1 MWAGSTFGRCRG
13 RGGAVVG
20 AQIGN
25 MSGDALAPAAKAA
38 PTAATSAP
46 APGVVGIGAISALGA
61 LDAGDGGGP
70 TGVDTGIPSGDGK
83 VIALACH
90 GGPGKIIIDAAR
102 PLINERIVIGITGIG
117 VVHRGV
123 DGGVG
128 VGGLTAGIAA
138 AYALARG
145 FSAAAA
151 LSASSLA
158 SSAAF
163 SCSAFA
169 CASLRSCWA
178 CASESSAFF
187 LLCLKLGLGLLELGL
202 VLLEFGLHVVELFDL
217 IDARARDLV
226 GVLQVV
232 MNSPQ
237 ALRVDQEAH
246 DGIGALLVLVQIA
259 HGGACLGLLLG
270 EAWPRFPRCSPHW
283 SQSAFAGHRVWC
295 GRRCRRSWRLRSFAG
310 LRKLIL
316 RCLRGGIRRNGG
328 EHRRGRQRNGEHGA
342 RDDTSR
348 LRRDERCGAMIRM
361 LHPVPLQSIVGY
373 GSNGILLLLST
384 ST

>member
-1 MWAGSTFGRCRG
+1 
-13 RGGAVVG
+13 
-20 AQIGN
+20 

-70 TGVDTGIPSGDGK
+70 TGVDAGIPSGDGK
-83 VIALACH
+83 VVALACH
-90 GGPGKIIIDAAR
+90 GGAGKIIIDAAR
-102 PLINERIVIGITGIG
+102 PLINERIVIGVAGIG

-128 VGGLTAGIAA
+128 VGGLAAGIAA
-138 AYALARG
+138 AYALARELLGGSGLVGLKLGKLGGIFLLG
-145 FSAAAA
+145 FCLRLAAE
-151 LSASSLA
+151 LLGLCQRI
-158 SSAAF
+158 F
-163 SCSAFA
+163 GV
-169 CASLRSCWA
+169 
-178 CASESSAFF
+178 F
-187 LLCLKLGLGLLELGL
+187 LLCLKLGLGLLEFGL

-217 IDARARDLV
+217 VDARARDLV
-226 GVLQVV
+226 GVFAGGDELT
-232 MNSPQ
+232 Q

-270 EAWPRFPRCSPHW
+270 KLSLDFLDARLIGVNLLLQVVEFG
-283 SQSAFAGHRVWC
+283 AGIVVGAR
-295 GRRCRRSWRLRSFAG
+295 GGFDFLLRG
-310 LRKLIL
+310 GKLIL

-328 EHRRGRQRNGEHGA
+328 EHRRGSQCDSECGA

-348 LRRDERCGAMIRM
+348 LRRDERCDAMIRM
-361 LHPVPLQSIVGY
+361 LHPIPLQSIVGY